1 MWGTELLVAGVL
13 ATDDNFPGAPPG
25 PPGLNSFPFVIG
37 LLATAFPRGVGLDT
51 ELGGSP

>member
-1 MWGTELLVAGVL
+1 MAGVL
-13 ATDDNFPGAPPG
+13 ATDDSFPGAPPG